1 VCALIVAVLRCRTP
15 PNVTEAAGLRGLK
28 NVDPGD
34 EAAAA
39 AAAVCDEQ
47 TDERQQP
54 RRSFDDQQEDSAM
67 LAAAA
72 ADGVIT
78 RGGDGGTETAAGE
91 SVDAVARRSDDA
103 DSAVRRT
110 SAEGC
115 PTVSRADDQCDRLDG
130 VRPADDGVAAAA
142 TAADSSRKAPSPS
155 RGALVTSRGAEMTS
169 RGVEKMAVD
178 GRREAVAAAG
188 SDEDT
193 ER

>member
-1 VCALIVAVLRCRTP
+1 ML
-15 PNVTEAAGLRGLK
+15 AA
-28 NVDPGD
+28 
-34 EAAAA
+34 
-39 AAAVCDEQ
+39 
-47 TDERQQP
+47 
-54 RRSFDDQQEDSAM
+54 
-67 LAAAA
+67 AAAA

-78 RGGDGGTETAAGE
+78 RSGGGTETAAGE

-103 DSAVRRT
+103 DSAMRRT

-130 VRPADDGVAAAA
+130 VRPADYGVAA
-142 TAADSSRKAPSPS
+142 AADSSRKAPSSS

>member
-1 VCALIVAVLRCRTP
+1 M
-15 PNVTEAAGLRGLK
+15 TEAAGLRGLK

-39 AAAVCDEQ
+39 AEQ

-54 RRSFDDQQEDSAM
+54 RRSFDEQQEDSAM
-67 LAAAA
+67 LVAAAAA

-78 RGGDGGTETAAGE
+78 RGDDGDGTETAAGE
-91 SVDAVARRSDDA
+91 SVDVVARRSQDA

-130 VRPADDGVAAAA
+130 VRPADDGVAAA
-142 TAADSSRKAPSPS
+142 DSSRKAPSPS

-178 GRREAVAAAG
+178 GRRDAVAAAG